1 MAIDPFGRAEVL
13 YKDLVDS
20 RRDGAMDTGAFR
32 AAIRELRVRDPE
44 GREWVLGPSDGRW
57 YRRDRDRW
65 VEDKPLRR
73 LVCPACGHHNLPRH
87 GFCTQCGERLPR

>member
-13 YKDLVDS
+13 YQELVDR
-20 RRDGAMDTGAFR
+20 RRDGAMDTRAFR
-32 AAIRELRVRDPE
+32 AAIRDLRVRDPE
-44 GREWVLGPSDGRW
+44 GREWVLGPSDGLW

-65 VEDKPLRR
+65 IEDKPSRR

-87 GFCTQCGERLPR
+87 SFCTQCGERLPR